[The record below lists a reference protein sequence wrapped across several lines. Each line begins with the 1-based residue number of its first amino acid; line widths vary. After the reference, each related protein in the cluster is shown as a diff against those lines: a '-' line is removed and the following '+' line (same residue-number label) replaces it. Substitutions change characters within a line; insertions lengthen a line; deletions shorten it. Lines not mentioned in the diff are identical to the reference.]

1 MPAAGQE
8 KSELFKGSCIRK
20 TYFGSV
26 YIYVLWQALVLQ
38 IDMPKFAL
46 LDILGFRRDGVAP
59 GTVASWLQS
68 LHRGV
73 IPRRGWF
80 ATLQRYASRHRNY
93 WKKQNIPQED
103 FSLII
108 GPTTRIF
115 FQPFHTIDTERY
127 QKFGRVFG
135 IYEGGKPTLLVGEPE
150 LVKQVLVKDFP
161 LLCNR
166 RQLQFFDPILDNMMS
181 IAPVERWRKIRPS
194 ASPAFTTGKLRRMNE
209 LIQACAEITTE
220 HLKNAAQQKK
230 DIDVKQFYGHYALDV
245 IARCAFGTKLDS
257 HTDATNEFV
266 TKARKAFSGGVTL
279 PLLMLFLFPGL
290 MKALKVK
297 AFNAEIFQYF
307 KEVSVNIIQ
316 KRKEKHCR
324 QEDFLQL
331 MMDAQEGALQEAPE
345 STTGKESSEIF
356 NLDSEIK
363 NDINFVSKALSED
376 EALAQCVLFFLAGHD
391 TTSSV
396 LSYAVYLL
404 ALNPEVQAKLRK
416 EVDECIATH
425 GKEPSLD
432 AVSKLPYLHCVV
444 SETLR
449 MYPPVPRFSEENV
462 GSIRPYSYLPFG
474 AGPRNCIG
482 MRFALQA
489 VKLSL
494 LHSIQSVQFV
504 PTDKTEVPLKFLTG
518 MGLLIAKDITVGIRE
533 RPER

>member
-1 MPAAGQE
+1 MELIGLPDWLLLAATAVI
-8 KSELFKGSCIRK
+8 LF
-20 TYFGSV
+20 Y
-26 YIYVLWQALVLQ
+26 L
-38 IDMPKFAL
+38 
-46 LDILGFRRDGVAP
+46 
-59 GTVASWLQS
+59 
-68 LHRGV
+68 
-73 IPRRGWF
+73 
-80 ATLQRYASRHRNY
+80 YAARNRNY
-93 WKKQNIPQED
+93 WKKQNIAHED
-103 FSLII
+103 FSLVI
-108 GPTTRIF
+108 GPAMRIF
-115 FQPFHTIDTERY
+115 FKPFHEIDDQRY
-127 QKFGRVFG
+127 KKYGRVFG

-161 LLCNR
+161 LLSNR
-166 RQLQFFDPILDNMMS
+166 RPLQFFDPILDNMMS

-209 LIQACAEITTE
+209 LIQACAEITSE

-266 TKARKAFSGGVTL
+266 TKARKAFSSGVTL

-297 AFNAEIFQYF
+297 AFNSEIFEYF
-307 KEVSVNIIQ
+307 KDVSVNIIQ
-316 KRKEKHCR
+316 KRKDKHHR

-331 MMDAQEGALQEAPE
+331 MMDAQEGALHETAE
-345 STTGKESSEIF
+345 STPGKESAEIF
-356 NLDSEIK
+356 NLDSEVK
-363 NDINFVSKALSED
+363 NDITFISKALSED

-396 LSYAVYLL
+396 LSYAAYLL
-404 ALNPEVQAKLRK
+404 ALNPEVQAKLRM
-416 EVDECIATH
+416 EVDECIASH
-425 GKEPSLD
+425 GNEPSLD
-432 AVSKLPYLHCVV
+432 VVSKLPYLHCVV
-444 SETLR
+444 SEVLR
-449 MYPPVPRFSEENV
+449 MYPPAPRLERSAHEDYVLGDTGIRVPKGCVIGVPVYSMHHDSEFFPSPETFDPDRFSEENV

-494 LHSIQSVQFV
+494 LHSIHSVQLV
-504 PTDKTEVPLKFLTG
+504 PTEKTEVPLKFLP
-518 MGLLIAKDITVGIRE
+518 GLGLMNAKNVTVGIRE

>member
-1 MPAAGQE
+1 MELVGLPDWLLLAATAV
-8 KSELFKGSCIRK
+8 I
-20 TYFGSV
+20 
-26 YIYVLWQALVLQ
+26 
-38 IDMPKFAL
+38 L
-46 LDILGFRRDGVAP
+46 LYL
-59 GTVASWLQS
+59 
-68 LHRGV
+68 
-73 IPRRGWF
+73 
-80 ATLQRYASRHRNY
+80 YASRHRNY

-279 PLLMLFLFPGL
+279 PLLILFLFPGL

-316 KRKEKHCR
+316 KRKERHCR

-345 STTGKESSEIF
+345 CTTGKESSEIF

-416 EVDECIATH
+416 EVDECIAAH

-449 MYPPVPRFSEENV
+449 MYPPAPRLERSTYEDYVLGDSGIRVPKGCVIGIPVYAMHHDPEFFPNPETFDPDRFSEENV

-494 LHSIQSVQFV
+494 LHSIHSVQFV
-504 PTDKTEVPLKFLTG
+504 PTEKTEVPLKFLTG

>member
-1 MPAAGQE
+1 MELIGLPDWLLLAATAV
-8 KSELFKGSCIRK
+8 I
-20 TYFGSV
+20 
-26 YIYVLWQALVLQ
+26 
-38 IDMPKFAL
+38 L
-46 LDILGFRRDGVAP
+46 LYL
-59 GTVASWLQS
+59 
-68 LHRGV
+68 
-73 IPRRGWF
+73 
-80 ATLQRYASRHRNY
+80 YASRHRNY

-181 IAPVERWRKIRPS
+181 ITPVERWRKIRPS

-220 HLKNAAQQKK
+220 HLKNAAQQRK

-449 MYPPVPRFSEENV
+449 MYPPVPRLERSAYEDYVLGDSGIRVPKGCVIGIPVYAMHHDPEFFPNPETFDPDRFSEENV